1 MSRKQYHVGESVV
14 KVQYLSKVL
23 FYSLISAS
31 FVACTGQESGPEID
45 MNNGDETPVW
55 ACRTEFGESHEA
67 TQQFWTAL
75 RADDKTSRNEVIESL
90 AAAMELHPDEEIFP
104 LLHGLAS
111 LWVVAEPL
119 PEEDGDLGL
128 QGLHAMNARASLE
141 IAWELCPGDYRIT
154 AWLGPILINTGRFMQ
169 DEAMIEEGLA
179 ILDEGIANYPEF
191 VLFSKLLTYAD
202 EDVNSP
208 EFQNAFEAVRDN
220 TSACAGDEVDSDA
233 GVVIESNFEDP
244 ACSNHFRAAHNVEG
258 SALFVGDVYLK
269 AGDYETATR
278 VYTQGLETSDAE
290 NWRYRSLLEE
300 RLDDLETFRSEA
312 PERNNKDG
320 RGWIWRSQVQCAVC
334 HGAE

>member
-1 MSRKQYHVGESVV
+1 MKA
-14 KVQYLSKVL
+14 QYLFHILIFTFVTA
-23 FYSLISAS
+23 SLI
-31 FVACTGQESGPEID
+31 ACTGQDVTPEID
-45 MNNGDETPVW
+45 NSGYEDTPVW

-67 TQQFWTAL
+67 TQFFWTAL

-119 PEEDGDLGL
+119 PEEDGDMGL
-128 QGLHAMNARASLE
+128 QALHAMNARSSLE
-141 IAWELCPGDYRIT
+141 IAWDLCPGDYRIT

-169 DEAMIEEGLA
+169 DEAMIEQGLA
-179 ILDEGIANYPEF
+179 ILDEGIENYPEF

-202 EDVNSP
+202 EDVDSP
-208 EFQNAFEAVRDN
+208 EFQNAFDAVRDN
-220 TSACAGDEVDSDA
+220 TSACGGDEVSSDED
-233 GVVIESNFEDP
+233 VVIDSNFEDP

-269 AGDYETATR
+269 AGDYETASR
-278 VYTQGLETSDAE
+278 VYTQGLDTIDAQ

-300 RLDDLETFRSEA
+300 RLADLETFRQEA

-334 HGAE
+334 HSAE

>member
-1 MSRKQYHVGESVV
+1 MKL
-14 KVQYLSKVL
+14 QYLSKALILVL
-23 FYSLISAS
+23 ALPSLN
-31 FVACTGQESGPEID
+31 ACTGQEGGAEI
-45 MNNGDETPVW
+45 NIESEAEAPVW
-55 ACRTEFGESHEA
+55 ACRTEFGESHQA
-67 TQQFWTAL
+67 TLDFWTAL
-75 RADDKTSRNEVIESL
+75 RADDKAARHAVIESL
-90 AAAMELHPDEEIFP
+90 AAAMELHPEEEIFP

-119 PEEDGDLGL
+119 PEEDGDMGL
-128 QGLHAMNARASLE
+128 QALHAMNARSSLE

-202 EDVNSP
+202 EDVDSP

-220 TSACAGDEVDSDA
+220 TSACGGNEIESDD

-278 VYTQGLETSDAE
+278 VYTQGLETLDSK
-290 NWRYRSLLEE
+290 NWQYRSLLED
-300 RLDDLETFRSEA
+300 RLADLETFREEA
-312 PERNNKDG
+312 PDRDAKDG

-334 HGAE
+334 HGAK